1 MHWASVS
8 GTMTR
13 GAAAFREGVG
23 LVKLPL
29 QPQDAQRLISKA
41 RQAPYGKVT
50 ETFVDTSV
58 RNTWELDATLPDLS
72 DPWRTTVSGLAIWA
86 DKQLGITGPVT
97 AELYKM
103 LLYEKGA
110 LFKPHTDT
118 EKIPGMFGTMVVC
131 LPSAHEGGDLVLRH
145 GDITKTF
152 KSSEMQ
158 PSAFCWFSDVS
169 DEVLPVISGIR
180 CVLTFNLA
188 STQPALAPAMGVAQG
203 MQEVWGALR
212 AWMHSRNTGDEAK
225 RDCLSYMLDHT
236 YTEANVSLHTLKGAD
251 LTRMKALKQAC
262 EELDVGLML
271 GILEKVEDGGC
282 EDDYGYGGRGRDY
295 YGRSHYGGYGDVE
308 DDVWRRE

>member
-1 MHWASVS
+1 MAAITPS
-8 GTMTR
+8 G
-13 GAAAFREGVG
+13 GLAAAAKLPQTSALPIWVREGVG
-23 LVKLPL
+23 LVKFPL
-29 QPQDAQRLISKA
+29 QLQDAQRLISKA
-41 RQAPYGKVT
+41 RQAPYGKRT

-58 RNTWELDATLPDLS
+58 RNTWELDATLLDLS

-86 DKQLGITGPVT
+86 GKKLGITGPVT

-158 PSAFCWFSDVS
+158 PSAICWFSDVS
-169 DEVLPVISGIR
+169 HEVLPVISGIR

-188 STQPALAPAMGVAQG
+188 STQPALAPAMGVEQG
-203 MQEVWGALR
+203 MQEVRGALH

-225 RDCLSYMLDHT
+225 RDCLYYMLDHT
-236 YTEANVSLHTLKGAD
+236 NTEANVSLHALKGAD

-282 EDDYGYGGRGRDY
+282 EDDYG
-295 YGRSHYGGYGDVE
+295 
-308 DDVWRRE
+308 